1 MIRTSLL
8 ALLLAGSATA
18 ALAQTDPH
26 AGHAMPAAS
35 ASANPHAG
43 HQMPAA
49 AGAAPAETAPPAS
62 PDPHAGH
69 QMAVP
74 VAADPHAGHAM
85 PPAASDPHAGHQM
98 PSSPTAADPHA
109 GHAMPAAPTSSSQ
122 DPHAGHQMA
131 APPAAADSHAGHAM
145 GATPSGQT
153 GADLPVGKAPPPEV
167 IRDSVA
173 DRVFGPDAMRR
184 ARSILEN
191 EHGGARASKVQADLL
206 EWAPD
211 GDRYGW
217 EIEGWYGGDINR
229 FAFKSEGEGRSGEGV
244 ASAEIQLLYSRA
256 VARYTDVQ
264 AGLRYDLEPRGR
276 AYATVGVD
284 ALFPYWFEAEGAL
297 FLSDKGDLLARAE
310 GSYDFRLTQRLI
322 LQPRAELEFAAQDI
336 PESQIGSGLSTAEL
350 GLRLRYE
357 IRREFAPYV
366 GVSYERSFGDTAE
379 FARAHGEDVE
389 STRFVVGLRAWF

>member
-26 AGHAMPAAS
+26 AGHTMPAAPPAADPHAGHQMPPAAGAAPAETAAP
-35 ASANPHAG
+35 ASPNPHAG
-43 HQMPAA
+43 HQMPAPA
-49 AGAAPAETAPPAS
+49 AG
-62 PDPHAGH
+62 
-69 QMAVP
+69 
-74 VAADPHAGHAM
+74 DPHAGHAM
-85 PPAASDPHAGHQM
+85 PPAPADPHAGHQM
-98 PSSPTAADPHA
+98 PSVPTAADPHA
-109 GHAMPAAPTSSSQ
+109 GHAMPAAPTSSSP
-122 DPHAGHQMA
+122 DPHAGHQM
-131 APPAAADSHAGHAM
+131 PPPDAAADPHAGHAM
-145 GATPSGQT
+145 GAAPSGQT
-153 GADLPVGKAPPPEV
+153 GADLPVGDAPPPEV

-173 DRVFGPDAMRR
+173 DRVFAPDAMGR

-206 EWAPD
+206 EWAPN
-211 GDRYGW
+211 GDRYSW

-229 FAFKSEGEGRSGEGV
+229 FAFKTEGEGQSGEKV
-244 ASAEIQLLYSRA
+244 ESAELQLLYSRA
-256 VARYTDVQ
+256 VARYTDIQ

-276 AYATVGVD
+276 AYATIGVD

-336 PESQIGSGLSTAEL
+336 PESEIGSGLSRTEL

-366 GVSYERSFGDTAE
+366 GVSYERSFGDTAD
-379 FARAHGEDVE
+379 FARAHGEKAE